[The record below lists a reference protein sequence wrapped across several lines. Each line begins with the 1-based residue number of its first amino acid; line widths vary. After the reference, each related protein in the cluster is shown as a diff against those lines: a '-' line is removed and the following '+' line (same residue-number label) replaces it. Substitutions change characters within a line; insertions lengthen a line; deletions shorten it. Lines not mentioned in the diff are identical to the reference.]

1 MSKEWQSKSL
11 KAMTGEHVQD
21 VTQLMIKEKLSL
33 EDNSS
38 LGYLFIYL
46 RAVLKFKKK
55 ERKEVQ
61 STFNSQYIK
70 KINLNRLCS

>member
-46 RAVLKFKKK
+46 RAVLKLKKK
-55 ERKEVQ
+55 KKEVQ

>member
-55 ERKEVQ
+55 KKVVQ

>member
-1 MSKEWQSKSL
+1 
-11 KAMTGEHVQD
+11 MTGEHVQD

-55 ERKEVQ
+55 KKVVQ

>member
-1 MSKEWQSKSL
+1 
-11 KAMTGEHVQD
+11 MTGEHVQD

-55 ERKEVQ
+55 KKEVQ

>member
-38 LGYLFIYL
+38 LGYWFIYL

-55 ERKEVQ
+55 KKEVQ

>member
-46 RAVLKFKKK
+46 GAVLKFKKK
-55 ERKEVQ
+55 EKKR
-61 STFNSQYIK
+61 STKYF
-70 KINLNRLCS
+70 

>member
-55 ERKEVQ
+55 KKVVQ
-61 STFNSQYIK
+61 STFNSQYVK

>member
-38 LGYLFIYL
+38 LRYLFIYL
-46 RAVLKFKKK
+46 GAVLKFKKK
-55 ERKEVQ
+55 KKEVQ
-61 STFNSQYIK
+61 STFNSQCIK

>member
-55 ERKEVQ
+55 KEVQ
-61 STFNSQYIK
+61 STFNSQCIK

>member
-1 MSKEWQSKSL
+1 MSKEWQPKSL

-38 LGYLFIYL
+38 LGYLFISL
-46 RAVLKFKKK
+46 RAVLKFLKKK
-55 ERKEVQ
+55 
-61 STFNSQYIK
+61 K
-70 KINLNRLCS
+70 KKYKVLLIHNA

>member
-46 RAVLKFKKK
+46 GAVLKLKKK
-55 ERKEVQ
+55 KKVVQ

>member
-55 ERKEVQ
+55 
-61 STFNSQYIK
+61 K
-70 KINLNRLCS
+70 KKCKVLLIHNT

>member
-55 ERKEVQ
+55 KKEVQ

>member
-46 RAVLKFKKK
+46 RAVLKFKKN
-55 ERKEVQ
+55 EVQ
-61 STFNSQYIK
+61 STFNSQCIK

>member
-11 KAMTGEHVQD
+11 KAMTSEHVQD

-55 ERKEVQ
+55 KE
-61 STFNSQYIK
+61 K
-70 KINLNRLCS
+70 KYKVLLIHNA

>member
-46 RAVLKFKKK
+46 RAVLKLKKK
-55 ERKEVQ
+55 KKS
-61 STFNSQYIK
+61 STKYF
-70 KINLNRLCS
+70 

>member
-55 ERKEVQ
+55 KKVVQ
-61 STFNSQYIK
+61 STFNSQCIK

>member
-1 MSKEWQSKSL
+1 
-11 KAMTGEHVQD
+11 MTGEHVQD

-46 RAVLKFKKK
+46 GAVLKFKKK
-55 ERKEVQ
+55 KKEVQ

>member
-46 RAVLKFKKK
+46 RAVLKF
-55 ERKEVQ
+55 
-61 STFNSQYIK
+61 F
-70 KINLNRLCS
+70 